1 MVPNEAYQYNGII
14 SLLKHFGWML
24 VGLFVVDDDQGDRFL
39 QAVGPLLSNNG
50 ICVDFTKLIPN
61 EIHFSSRDIR
71 TDLADNIYQLIN
83 FRKSRIFVIYGET
96 SVMMYIWYFT
106 IDLGGIGHEQ
116 SILRAKVWI
125 ITAQIDFI
133 ISTLLRNSDLH
144 VFHGAIAFSIHSNE
158 PLGFQ
163 KYLQILKPTW
173 RQADDFLEE
182 FWEHV
187 FDCSAPDPLVPYK
200 VTGRCTGEE
209 KLETLRGP
217 FFEMRMTGHSYG
229 IYNAVY
235 AVAHALHALYSS
247 RFNHRGT
254 LHGKQDELHDLKPWQ
269 LHPFLHGISFNNSAG
284 ERVSLNDNGEME
296 GGFDIINF
304 VTFPNKSF
312 LKVKVGWVNPNA
324 LEGKEFIINEDT
336 IIWHRSFNQV
346 LPISVCSDS
355 CQPGYQKI
363 MKEGEKFCCYDCNP
377 CPEGK
382 ISNQTDTDDCSQCSE
397 DQYPNKDRD
406 RCIPKVISFLSY
418 EDPFG
423 KSLASVAVSFS
434 LITVLV
440 LQTFIKH
447 RDTPIVK
454 ANNRGLTYTLLIS
467 LLLCFLSSFLFI
479 GQPGKLNCFLQQ
491 PVIGLIF
498 SVAVSSVLAK
508 TITVVVAFMAT
519 KPGSNMRKWVGKR
532 LATSIVLSCSL
543 IQAGICALWLTMSP
557 PFPDLDMHSVPE
569 EITVRCNAGSAI
581 IFSFLL
587 GYMGLLSIISFSVA
601 FLARKLPDSFNEA
614 KFITFSMLTFCSV
627 WLSFVPAYLS
637 TKGKYM
643 VAVEIFSILAS
654 SAGLLGCIFSPKCYI
669 ILFKP
674 ELNSREQLIRKKN

>member
-1 MVPNEAYQYNGII
+1 MMTKFYQHILSLAFAVNEVNKNPNILPNFTLGFHIYDSYNDAQMTYRTTMKLLFNSHRFVPNYECDTLKKLIAVIGALAFDTSLNMAYILNPYKIPQLTYGSFAPVVSEMRKLPSFFHMVPNEAYQYNGII

-182 FWEHV
+182 FWEQA

-200 VTGRCTGEE
+200 VSGRCTGEE
-209 KLETLRGP
+209 KLETLPGP

-254 LHGKQDELHDLKPWQ
+254 LHGKQDELQDLKPW
-269 LHPFLHGISFNNSAG
+269 
-284 ERVSLNDNGEME
+284 
-296 GGFDIINF
+296 
-304 VTFPNKSF
+304 
-312 LKVKVGWVNPNA
+312 
-324 LEGKEFIINEDT
+324 
-336 IIWHRSFNQV
+336 QV

-382 ISNQTDTDDCSQCSE
+382 ISNQ
-397 DQYPNKDRD
+397 
-406 RCIPKVISFLSY
+406 
-418 EDPFG
+418 
-423 KSLASVAVSFS
+423 
-434 LITVLV
+434 TVLV

-587 GYMGLLSIISFSVA
+587 GYMGLLSVISFWVA